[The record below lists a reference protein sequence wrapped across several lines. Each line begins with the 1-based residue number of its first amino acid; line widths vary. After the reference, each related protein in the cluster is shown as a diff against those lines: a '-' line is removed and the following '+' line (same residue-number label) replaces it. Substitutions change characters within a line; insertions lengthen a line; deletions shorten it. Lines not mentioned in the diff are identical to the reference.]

1 MPAGRFTDRARP
13 RKLSSLPTIRP
24 CGRPGPAVSEA
35 TAPTQF
41 PVTDPRSGAMAVATA
56 QYEEKTDIQKDI
68 TEMVRQFVD
77 EQIIPSAEEYDH
89 EDKFPEPIVEQ
100 MKELGLFG
108 VTIPEEYGGMGLDL
122 TTYTMIVE
130 ELSRGWIS
138 ISGVVNTHF
147 IGSYLLMKFGTDEQK
162 DYFLPKMATGEI
174 RAAFSLSEP
183 EVGSDVQGIKSTAK
197 KDDSGNWI
205 LDGQKM
211 WVTNGSGSGVVF
223 VLMKTDTKADP
234 PHRGMTCFITEKEPW
249 KEIGEGEYEGLDVP
263 PKIKKMGYK
272 GVESTELVYN
282 GYSCPPDRILGG
294 EEEGLNRGFSQMMD
308 ALEVGRV
315 NVAARGVGIA
325 QRALELGLQ
334 YSQERKTF
342 GRPIAQHQAIQF
354 KLADMAT
361 KIEAARLVTLKA
373 ARMKDAGQRS
383 DLEAGMAKL
392 LASETGKECVE
403 ECFRIHGG
411 YGYSKEYEVERLYRD
426 APLLLIG
433 EGTSEIQRMVIGKK
447 LLQRHKI

>member
-1 MPAGRFTDRARP
+1 
-13 RKLSSLPTIRP
+13 
-24 CGRPGPAVSEA
+24 
-35 TAPTQF
+35 
-41 PVTDPRSGAMAVATA
+41 MAVAASPYTD
-56 QYEEKTDIQKDI
+56 KTDDQKAI

-77 EQIIPSAEEYDH
+77 NEVLPIAEEHDH
-89 EDKFPEPIVEQ
+89 EDKFPDDLVEQ
-100 MKELGLFG
+100 MRELGLFG

-122 TTYTMIVE
+122 TTYAMIVE

-138 ISGVVNTHF
+138 VSGIVNTHF

-162 DYFLPKMATGEI
+162 QDWLPRMATGEI

-197 KDDSGNWI
+197 KLDDGDWELN
-205 LDGQKM
+205 GQKM
-211 WVTNGSGSGVVF
+211 WVTNGLRSGVVF
-223 VLMKTDTKADP
+223 VLMKTDPKSDP
-234 PHRGMTCFITEKEPW
+234 PHRGMTCFITEKEPGAA
-249 KEIGEGEYEGLDVP
+249 ENPGLTVP
-263 PKIKKMGYK
+263 PQIKKMGYK
-272 GVESTELVYN
+272 GVESTELVYS
-282 GYSCPPDRILGG
+282 GYICPPDRILGG
-294 EEEGLNRGFSQMMD
+294 EEAGLGKGFSQMMD

-325 QRALELGLQ
+325 QRALELALR

-342 GRPIAQHQAIQF
+342 GRPIAKHQAIQF

-361 KIEAARLVTLKA
+361 KVEAARLLTFKA
-373 ARMKDAGQRS
+373 ARLKDAGERS

-392 LASETGKECVE
+392 FASETGKEVVE
-403 ECFRIHGG
+403 DSFRIHGG
-411 YGYSKEYEVERLYRD
+411 YGYSKEYEIERLYRD

-447 LLQRHKI
+447 LLERNKI

>member
-1 MPAGRFTDRARP
+1 MAIATSLTD
-13 RKLSSLPTIRP
+13 
-24 CGRPGPAVSEA
+24 
-35 TAPTQF
+35 
-41 PVTDPRSGAMAVATA
+41 
-56 QYEEKTDIQKDI
+56 KTDEQKAI

-77 EQIIPSAEEYDH
+77 NEVIPIAEEHDH
-89 EDKFPEPIVEQ
+89 EDKFPDGVVEQ

-108 VTIPEEYGGMGLDL
+108 VTIPEEFGGMGLDL

-138 ISGVVNTHF
+138 ISGIVNTHF

-162 DYFLPKMATGEI
+162 HAFLPRMATGEL

-197 KDDSGNWI
+197 KLDDGYWQLN
-205 LDGQKM
+205 GQKM
-211 WVTNGSGSGVVF
+211 WVTNGLMSGVVF
-223 VLMKTDTKADP
+223 VLMKSDPKADP
-234 PHRGMTCFITEKEPW
+234 PHRGMTCFITEKEPGVSENTGDF
-249 KEIGEGEYEGLDVP
+249 KGLTVP

-272 GVESTELVYN
+272 GVESTELVYD
-282 GYSCPPDRILGG
+282 GYISSPDRILGG
-294 EEEGLNRGFSQMMD
+294 EENGVGKGFAQMMD

-325 QRALELGLQ
+325 QRALELALR

-342 GRPIAQHQAIQF
+342 GKPIAEHQAIQF

-361 KIEAARLVTLKA
+361 KIEAARLLTFKA
-373 ARMKDAGQRS
+373 ARMKDAGERS

-392 LASETGKECVE
+392 FASEIGKEVVE
-403 ECFRIHGG
+403 EAFRIHGG
-411 YGYSKEYEVERLYRD
+411 YGYSKEYEIERLYRD

-433 EGTSEIQRMVIGKK
+433 EGTSEIQRMIIGKK
-447 LLQRHKI
+447 LLQRNKI

>member
-1 MPAGRFTDRARP
+1 
-13 RKLSSLPTIRP
+13 
-24 CGRPGPAVSEA
+24 
-35 TAPTQF
+35 
-41 PVTDPRSGAMAVATA
+41 MAVATA
-56 QYEEKTDIQKDI
+56 QYEEKTDIQKEI
-68 TEMVRQFVD
+68 TEMVRSFVD
-77 EQIIPSAEEYDH
+77 NEIIPHAEEYDA

-122 TTYTMIVE
+122 TTYAMIVE

-162 DYFLPKMATGEI
+162 EYFLPKMATGEI

-197 KDDSGNWI
+197 QNEGGDWV

-211 WVTNGSGSGVVF
+211 WVTNGLGSGVVF
-223 VLMKTDTKADP
+223 VLMKTDPKADP
-234 PHRGMTCFITEKEPW
+234 PYKGMTCFITEKEPW
-249 KEIGEGEYEGLDVP
+249 AEVNEGDFKGLSIP

-272 GVESTELVYN
+272 GVESTELVYD
-282 GYSCPPDRILGG
+282 GYVCSEDRVLGRSDG
-294 EEEGLNRGFSQMMD
+294 VGKGFGQMMD

-325 QRALELGLQ
+325 QRALELALR

-342 GRPIAQHQAIQF
+342 GKPIAQHQAIQF

-361 KIEAARLVTLKA
+361 KLEAARLVTLKA
-373 ARMKDAGQRS
+373 ARMKDAGIRS

-403 ECFRIHGG
+403 EAFRIHGG

-447 LLQRHKI
+447 LLQRHQI

>member
-1 MPAGRFTDRARP
+1 
-13 RKLSSLPTIRP
+13 
-24 CGRPGPAVSEA
+24 
-35 TAPTQF
+35 
-41 PVTDPRSGAMAVATA
+41 MAVAT
-56 QYEEKTDIQKDI
+56 ELLDKTDEQRAI

-77 EQIIPSAEEYDH
+77 EQIIPNAEHYDH
-89 EDKFPEPIVEQ
+89 EDSFPEPIVEQ

-122 TTYTMIVE
+122 TTYAMIVE

-162 DYFLPKMATGEI
+162 EHFLRKMATGEL

-183 EVGSDVQGIKSTAK
+183 EVGSDVQGIKAVAT
-197 KDDSGNWI
+197 KDGGDWVLN
-205 LDGQKM
+205 GQKM
-211 WVTNGSGSGVVF
+211 WVTNGLLSSVVF
-223 VLMKTDTKADP
+223 VLMKNDPKADP
-234 PHRGMTCFITEKEPW
+234 PYKGMTCFITEKEPGASENTG
-249 KEIGEGEYEGLDVP
+249 KFAGLTIP

-272 GVESTELVYN
+272 GVESTELVYD
-282 GYSCPPDRILGG
+282 GYRCPPDRILGG
-294 EEEGLNRGFSQMMD
+294 EEAGLGQGFRQMMD

-325 QRALELGLQ
+325 QRALELALR

-342 GRPIAQHQAIQF
+342 GKPIAQHQAIQF

-361 KIEAARLVTLKA
+361 KVEAARLLTFKA

-383 DLEAGMAKL
+383 DVEAGMAKL
-392 LASETGKECVE
+392 FASEAGKEVVE
-403 ECFRIHGG
+403 EAFRIHGG
-411 YGYSKEYEVERLYRD
+411 YGYSKEYEIERLYRD

-447 LLQRHKI
+447 LLERHKI

>member
-1 MPAGRFTDRARP
+1 
-13 RKLSSLPTIRP
+13 
-24 CGRPGPAVSEA
+24 
-35 TAPTQF
+35 
-41 PVTDPRSGAMAVATA
+41 MAVAA
-56 QYEEKTDIQKDI
+56 AYSEQTDEQRAI

-77 EQIIPSAEEYDH
+77 EQVLPIAEKHDH
-89 EDKFPEPIVEQ
+89 EDSFPDEVVEQ

-122 TTYTMIVE
+122 ATYAMIVE

-138 ISGVVNTHF
+138 VSGIVNTHF
-147 IGSYLLMKFGTDEQK
+147 IGSYLLMKFGSDEQK
-162 DYFLPKMATGEI
+162 DHYLPKMATGEI

-183 EVGSDVQGIKSTAK
+183 GLGSDVQAISTSAK
-197 KDDSGNWI
+197 KDGDDWLIN
-205 LDGQKM
+205 GQKM
-211 WVTNGSGSGVVF
+211 WVTNGLRSGVVF
-223 VLMKTDTKADP
+223 VLAKSDRDADP
-234 PHRGMTCFITEKEPW
+234 AYKGMTCFICDKEPGAH
-249 KEIGEGEYEGLDVP
+249 ENPGLTVP
-263 PKIKKMGYK
+263 PQIKKMGYK
-272 GVESTELVYN
+272 GVESTELVFD
-282 GYSCPPDRILGG
+282 GYKCPSNRILGG
-294 EEEGLNRGFSQMMD
+294 EEAGLNKGFGQMMD

-325 QRALELGLQ
+325 QRALELALR

-361 KIEAARLVTLKA
+361 KVEAARLLTRKA
-373 ARMKDAGQRS
+373 AALKDAGERS

-392 LASETGKECVE
+392 FASETGKEVVE
-403 ECFRIHGG
+403 DSFRIHGG
-411 YGYSKEYEVERLYRD
+411 YGYSKEYEIERLYRD